1 VTTVRDILTAVD
13 RLAPFRLA
21 ETWDNVG
28 LLLGDPQREVRRL
41 LVSLDVTEA
50 VCDEAERA
58 GAEALLAHHPLI
70 FKGLERLTPETP
82 TGRLALRLAG
92 AGRAVIAAHTNL
104 DAAEGGLCD
113 ILAGMIGLEH
123 IEPLQTSPAAPRY
136 KVVVFVPES
145 DPSIPASRDA
155 GQVLEAVQAAAFAAG
170 AGRIGDYTH
179 CGFSTEGAGTFL
191 PGEGAEPAV
200 GRKGRRNRAP
210 EHRFETLVDGRR
222 LGAVLA
228 AVARAHPYEEPAID
242 VYPLHTPPAGAGLG
256 RVGRLSDCRTLTRLA
271 DTVKEALDARAIH
284 VAGDP
289 ETVVETVGVC
299 TGSGGGLAGA
309 VAAAG
314 CRAFVTGE
322 LKYHEVQDL
331 AARGIGV
338 ILGGHY
344 RTERAP
350 LEAWA
355 PRLAEVLDVE
365 VRMSESEQ
373 DPLRPR

>member
-1 VTTVRDILTAVD
+1 MTTVADVVDAVD

-123 IEPLQTSPAAPRY
+123 TEPLQAARAAPRY

-179 CGFSTEGAGTFL
+179 CGFSTAGAGTFL

>member
-1 VTTVRDILTAVD
+1 MTTVADIVAAVD

-21 ETWDNVG
+21 EAWDNVG
-28 LLLGDPQREVRRL
+28 LLLGDPGREVRRL

-50 VCDEAERA
+50 VCDEAERE
-58 GAEALLAHHPLI
+58 GAEAVLAHHPLI
-70 FKGLERLTPETP
+70 FTGLERLTAETP

-113 ILAGMIGLEH
+113 ILAGMVGLAET
-123 IEPLQTSPAAPRY
+123 EPLQAAPGAPCH
-136 KVVVFVPES
+136 KVVVFVPEA
-145 DPSIPASRDA
+145 DLGSI
-155 GQVLEAVQAAAFAAG
+155 QAAAFGAG
-170 AGRIGDYTH
+170 AGRIGNYTE
-179 CGFSTEGAGTFL
+179 CGFSAEGTGTFL

-200 GRKGRRNRAP
+200 GEKGRRNRVA
-210 EHRFETLVDGRR
+210 ERRFETLVEGRS

-228 AVARAHPYEEPAID
+228 AVAKAHPYEEPAID
-242 VYPLHTPPAGAGLG
+242 VYPLHTPPAGVGLG
-256 RVGRLSDCRTLTRLA
+256 RAGRLSDCRTLAQLA
-271 DTVKEALDARAIH
+271 DNVKEALDARAIR

-299 TGSGGGLAGA
+299 TGSGGGLIDA

-314 CRAFVTGE
+314 CQAFVTGE

-338 ILGGHY
+338 ILAGHY
-344 RTERAP
+344 RTERVA
-350 LEAWA
+350 LEMWL
-355 PRLAEVLDVE
+355 PRLAEALDVE
-365 VRMSESEQ
+365 VRMSDDEQ
-373 DPLRPR
+373 DAVERR

>member
-1 VTTVRDILTAVD
+1 LTTIADILAAVD

-21 ETWDNVG
+21 EAWDNVG
-28 LLLGDPQREVRRL
+28 LVLGDPARQVRRL

-50 VCDEAERA
+50 VCDEADRA
-58 GAEALLAHHPLI
+58 GAEVILAHHPLI
-70 FKGLERLTPETP
+70 FTGLERLTTHTP

-113 ILAGMIGLEH
+113 ILAGLMGVDDAKPLE
-123 IEPLQTSPAAPRY
+123 AASGTPRY
-136 KVVVFVPES
+136 KVVVFVPEA
-145 DPSIPASRDA
+145 DLA
-155 GQVLEAVQAAAFAAG
+155 AVQAAAFGAG
-170 AGRIGDYTH
+170 AGRIGDYTE
-179 CGFSTEGAGTFL
+179 CGFSAAGAGTFL

-200 GRKGRRNRAP
+200 GTKGERSRVAER
-210 EHRFETLVDGRR
+210 RFETLVDGRC

-228 AVARAHPYEEPAID
+228 AVARAQPYEEPAID
-242 VYPLHTPPAGAGLG
+242 VYPLHAPRAGAGQG
-256 RVGRLSDCRTLTRLA
+256 RVGRLSDCRTLAQLA
-271 DTVKEALDARAIH
+271 DNVKETLDARAIH

-309 VAAAG
+309 VAEAG
-314 CRAFVTGE
+314 CQAFVTGE

-331 AARGIGV
+331 AARGVGV

-344 RTERAP
+344 RTERVA
-350 LEAWA
+350 LEAWV
-355 PRLAEVLDVE
+355 PRLAAALDVE
-365 VRMSESEQ
+365 VRMSESERGVIQ
-373 DPLRPR
+373 MR

>member
-1 VTTVRDILTAVD
+1 MTTVADILTTVD
-13 RLAPFRLA
+13 RLAPFCLA

-28 LLLGDPQREVRRL
+28 LLLGDPQREVGRL

-70 FKGLERLTPETP
+70 FKGIERLTPDTP
-82 TGRLALRLAG
+82 TGRLALRLAA

-113 ILAGMIGLEH
+113 ILAGMIGLQH
-123 IEPLQTSPAAPRY
+123 TEPLQAARAAPRY
-136 KVVVFVPES
+136 KVVVFVPGA
-145 DPSIPASRDA
+145 DLA
-155 GQVLEAVQAAAFAAG
+155 AVQAAAFGAG
-170 AGRIGDYTH
+170 AGRIGNYTE
-179 CGFSTEGAGTFL
+179 CGFSAEGAGTFL

-200 GRKGRRNRAP
+200 GEKGERNRVA
-210 EHRFETLVDGRR
+210 ERRFETLVDGRR

-256 RVGRLSDCRTLTRLA
+256 RVGRLSDCRTLTQLA
-271 DTVKEALDARAIH
+271 DVVKEALDARAIH
-284 VAGDP
+284 AAGDP
-289 ETVVETVGVC
+289 EAVVETVGVC
-299 TGSGGGLAGA
+299 TGSGGGLADA

-314 CRAFVTGE
+314 CRALVTGE

-331 AARGIGV
+331 AGRGIGV

-355 PRLAEVLDVE
+355 PRLAEALDVE

>member
-1 VTTVRDILTAVD
+1 VKQQAESCVATVRDILTAVD

-28 LLLGDPQREVRRL
+28 LLLGDPARKVRRV
-41 LVSLDVTEA
+41 LVSLDVTEG
-50 VCDEAERA
+50 VCDEAERV

-70 FKGLERLTPETP
+70 FTGLQRLTAETP
-82 TGRLALRLAG
+82 TGRLVLRLAA

-113 ILAGMIGLEH
+113 ILAGMVGLEDT
-123 IEPLQTSPAAPRY
+123 EPLQAAPGALCH
-136 KVVVFVPES
+136 KVVVFVPEADLGS
-145 DPSIPASRDA
+145 
-155 GQVLEAVQAAAFAAG
+155 VQAAAFGAG
-170 AGRIGDYTH
+170 AGRIGDYTE
-179 CGFSTEGAGTFL
+179 CGFSAEGTGTFL

-200 GRKGRRNRAP
+200 GEKGGRNHVAER
-210 EHRFETLVDGRR
+210 RFETRVEGRR

-228 AVARAHPYEEPAID
+228 AVAKVHPYEEPAID
-242 VYPLHTPPAGAGLG
+242 VYPLHAPPAGAGLG
-256 RVGRLSDCRTLTRLA
+256 RVGRLSDCRTLDQLA
-271 DTVKEALDARAIH
+271 DTVKEALRARAVH

-299 TGSGGGLAGA
+299 TGSGGGLADA

-314 CRAFVTGE
+314 CQAFVTGE

-344 RTERAP
+344 RTERVP
-350 LEAWA
+350 LEVWA
-355 PRLAEVLDVE
+355 PRLAEALDVE
-365 VRMSESEQ
+365 VRMSESES
-373 DPLRPR
+373 RAIGVG